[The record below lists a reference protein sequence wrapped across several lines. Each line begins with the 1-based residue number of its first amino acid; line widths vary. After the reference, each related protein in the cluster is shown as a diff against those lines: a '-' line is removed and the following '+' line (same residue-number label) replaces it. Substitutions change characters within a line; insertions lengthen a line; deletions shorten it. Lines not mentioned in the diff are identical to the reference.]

1 MIVALVVCFVRF
13 HSIFHIILLK
23 RFQNHAVGLRI
34 IREKVFKN
42 GRSEIFYRLSSQ
54 ISLGPFLT
62 TLCHMFSQQYQYVQ
76 NSIYYRNTV
85 INNG

>member
-42 GRSEIFYRLSSQ
+42 GRSEIFYRLSSTNFTWS
-54 ISLGPFLT
+54 ILDYFVPYVFT
-62 TLCHMFSQQYQYVQ
+62 TIPVCSK
-76 NSIYYRNTV
+76 
-85 INNG
+85 